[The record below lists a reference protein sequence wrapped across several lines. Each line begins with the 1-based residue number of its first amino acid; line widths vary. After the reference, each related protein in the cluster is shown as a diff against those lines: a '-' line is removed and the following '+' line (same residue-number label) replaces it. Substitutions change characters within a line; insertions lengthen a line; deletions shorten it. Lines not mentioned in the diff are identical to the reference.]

1 MTDMNAHNNGR
12 VPGGFA
18 ADIATDLASG
28 RAADLAELYAL
39 NAVDDAER
47 AAIEAY
53 LASAPPAERA
63 AFDERVRQ
71 ARETLATSFTA
82 EEEPPAGL
90 LDRIMASLPAQATGR
105 RVRTP
110 HPGQE
115 PTAVPPVVARP
126 VREPTEL
133 SVTDELG
140 AARKRREERRRP
152 QGMRNWLVGVAAAA
166 IIALGGVGVGAYV
179 ANQNDPLNQVMQAGD
194 VRQATVNVTGG
205 GTATVSVSP
214 SKDAIVVK
222 MNDVPAPPAGKVY
235 QMWLIPKDGSAP
247 VSQGL
252 MDAEALSKPAVVK
265 GISTAAALGITV
277 EPTGGSTSPTM
288 PTVAAAPLGAYAG
301 PEHSTNR
308 NQQAAQAPDLPKVRG
323 LPGFVSAWSGR
334 SLTAHGPGRR
344 RGGAGR

>member
-1 MTDMNAHNNGR
+1 MTDTNEQNNGR

-28 RAADLAELYAL
+28 RAADLAEVYAL
-39 NAVDDAER
+39 DAVDDADR
-47 AAIEAY
+47 AAIEGY
-53 LASAPPAERA
+53 LLSAPPAERA
-63 AFDERVRQ
+63 AFNERVRQ
-71 ARETLATSFTA
+71 ARETLATSFAA

-90 LDRIMASLPAQATGR
+90 LDRIMAALPSQDAPAVPGA
-105 RVRTP
+105 
-110 HPGQE
+110 HPSHE
-115 PTAVPPVVARP
+115 PSAVPPVVARP
-126 VREPTEL
+126 VRDP
-133 SVTDELG
+133 SGPAVTDELG
-140 AARKRREERRRP
+140 DARKRREERRRP
-152 QGMRNWLVGVAAAA
+152 QGMRGWLVGVAAAA
-166 IIALGGVGVGAYV
+166 LIALGGVGVGAYV
-179 ANQNDPLNQVMQAGD
+179 ANQNDPLNQVLQAGD

-277 EPTGGSTSPTM
+277 EPTGGSASPTM
-288 PTVAAAPLGAYAG
+288 PTVAAAPLGA
-301 PEHSTNR
+301 
-308 NQQAAQAPDLPKVRG
+308 
-323 LPGFVSAWSGR
+323 
-334 SLTAHGPGRR
+334 
-344 RGGAGR
+344 

>member
-1 MTDMNAHNNGR
+1 MTDMNARNNGR
-12 VPGGFA
+12 VPSGFA

-47 AAIEAY
+47 AAIDAY
-53 LASAPPAERA
+53 LASAPAAERA

-82 EEEPPAGL
+82 EEEPPSGL
-90 LDRIMASLPAQATGR
+90 LDRIMASLPAQAPAAVAGT
-105 RVRTP
+105 
-110 HPGQE
+110 HAGQE
-115 PTAVPPVVARP
+115 PAAVQPVVARP
-126 VREPTEL
+126 VRETAEL

-140 AARKRREERRRP
+140 AARKRRDERRRP
-152 QGMRNWLVGVAAAA
+152 QGMRNWLVGIAAAA
-166 IIALGGVGVGAYV
+166 LIALGGVGVGAYV
-179 ANQNDPLNQVMQAGD
+179 ANQNDPLNQVLQAGD
-194 VRQATVNVTGG
+194 VRQATVDVTGG

-222 MNDVPAPPAGKVY
+222 MNDVPAPPPGKVY

-265 GISTAAALGITV
+265 GISSAAALGITV
-277 EPTGGSTSPTM
+277 EPTGGSASPTM
-288 PTVAAAPLGAYAG
+288 PTVAAATLGA
-301 PEHSTNR
+301 
-308 NQQAAQAPDLPKVRG
+308 
-323 LPGFVSAWSGR
+323 
-334 SLTAHGPGRR
+334 
-344 RGGAGR
+344 

>member
-12 VPGGFA
+12 VPSGFA
-18 ADIATDLASG
+18 AEIATDLASG

-47 AAIEAY
+47 AAIEGY
-53 LASAPPAERA
+53 LASAPQAERA

-90 LDRIMASLPAQATGR
+90 LDRIMATLPAQAPAAVPAT
-105 RVRTP
+105 
-110 HPGQE
+110 HPVQD
-115 PTAVPPVVARP
+115 PAAVPPVVARP
-126 VREPTEL
+126 VREATEL

-140 AARKRREERRRP
+140 AARKRRDERRRP

-166 IIALGGVGVGAYV
+166 LIALGGVGVGAYV
-179 ANQNDPLNQVMQAGD
+179 ANLNDPLNQVLQAGD
-194 VRQATVNVTGG
+194 VRQATVDVTGG

-222 MNDVPAPPAGKVY
+222 MNDVPAPPPGKVY

-265 GISTAAALGITV
+265 GISSAAALGITV

-288 PTVAAAPLGAYAG
+288 PTVAAAPLGA
-301 PEHSTNR
+301 
-308 NQQAAQAPDLPKVRG
+308 
-323 LPGFVSAWSGR
+323 
-334 SLTAHGPGRR
+334 
-344 RGGAGR
+344 

>member
-1 MTDMNAHNNGR
+1 MNAHDKGH
-12 VPGGFA
+12 VPAGFA

-47 AAIEAY
+47 AAIEGY
-53 LASAPPAERA
+53 LASAPAAERA

-71 ARETLATSFTA
+71 ARETLATTFTA
-82 EEEPPAGL
+82 EAEPPAGL
-90 LDRIMASLPAQATGR
+90 LDRIMASLPAQDQASAAGAHTG
-105 RVRTP
+105 
-110 HPGQE
+110 QA

-126 VREPTEL
+126 VRETTEL

-140 AARKRREERRRP
+140 AARKRRDERRRP
-152 QGMRNWLVGVAAAA
+152 QGMRNWLVGIAAAA
-166 IIALGGVGVGAYV
+166 FIALGGVGVGAYV
-179 ANQNDPLNQVMQAGD
+179 ANQNDPLNQVLQAGD

-222 MNDVPAPPAGKVY
+222 MNDVPAPPPGKVY

-265 GISTAAALGITV
+265 GISSAAALGITV
-277 EPTGGSTSPTM
+277 EPTGGSASPTM
-288 PTVAAAPLGAYAG
+288 PTVAAATLGA
-301 PEHSTNR
+301 
-308 NQQAAQAPDLPKVRG
+308 
-323 LPGFVSAWSGR
+323 
-334 SLTAHGPGRR
+334 
-344 RGGAGR
+344 

>member
-1 MTDMNAHNNGR
+1 MTDMNAQNNSR

-18 ADIATDLASG
+18 TDIATDLASG
-28 RAADLAELYAL
+28 RAADLAEVYAL

-53 LASAPPAERA
+53 LASAPAAEHA
-63 AFDERVRQ
+63 AFDDRVRQ

-90 LDRIMASLPAQATGR
+90 LDRIMASLPARDLAAAPG
-105 RVRTP
+105 V

-115 PTAVPPVVARP
+115 PAAVPPVVARP
-126 VREPTEL
+126 VREPSGL
-133 SVTDELG
+133 SVTDDLG
-140 AARKRREERRRP
+140 AARKRRDERRRP

-179 ANQNDPLNQVMQAGD
+179 ANQNDPLNQVLQAGD
-194 VRQATVNVTGG
+194 VKQATVNVAGG
-205 GTATVSVSP
+205 GTATVSLST
-214 SKDAIVVK
+214 SRDAIVVK
-222 MNDVPAPPAGKVY
+222 MNDVPAPPPGKVY

-265 GISTAAALGITV
+265 GVSTAAALGITV
-277 EPTGGSTSPTM
+277 EPTGGSASPTT
-288 PTVAAAPLGAYAG
+288 PAVAEAPLGA
-301 PEHSTNR
+301 
-308 NQQAAQAPDLPKVRG
+308 
-323 LPGFVSAWSGR
+323 
-334 SLTAHGPGRR
+334 
-344 RGGAGR
+344 